1 MTHLY
6 WNPLIV
12 AWQQVQ
18 RTCSISD
25 IEEVDIRVGALDCWK
40 FSLIFITL
48 AAGLATLDL
57 AISLGLATSKPWF

>member
-25 IEEVDIRVGALDCWK
+25 IEEVDIRVGALDCWY
-40 FSLIFITL
+40 FH
-48 AAGLATLDL
+48 
-57 AISLGLATSKPWF
+57 

>member
-18 RTCSISD
+18 RTCSTSD
-25 IEEVDIRVGALDCWK
+25 IEEVDIRVGALDCWY
-40 FSLIFITL
+40 FH
-48 AAGLATLDL
+48 
-57 AISLGLATSKPWF
+57 